1 MRSSKIASVPCKKE
15 RLFVQRFQE
24 KRAPSQTHPLKPE
37 NRWTGMTPIPASA
50 PMISSIIAPI
60 IPTRSTDC

>member
-24 KRAPSQTHPLKPE
+24 KRAQSQTHPIKPE
-37 NRWTGMTPIPASA
+37 NRWTA
-50 PMISSIIAPI
+50 
-60 IPTRSTDC
+60 